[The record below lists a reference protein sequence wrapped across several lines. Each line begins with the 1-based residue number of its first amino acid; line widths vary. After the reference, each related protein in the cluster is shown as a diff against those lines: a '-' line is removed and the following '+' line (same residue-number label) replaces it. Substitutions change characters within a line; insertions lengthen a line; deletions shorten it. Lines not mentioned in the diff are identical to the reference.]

1 MTAVLHGPGANE
13 RPMDERD
20 AVQGVVELVSL
31 AEQAVEVEEIAG
43 FEQRPLTNQSAEP
56 GQVPSAARPSH
67 CGAPMSLSV
76 SPAPANGSH
85 SDGGVWPAWA
95 CDCGFR
101 VDAEASDF
109 VGSVWTAAALV
120 ESLQWEMDS
129 AKEALGQAV
138 RQAKLAG
145 VQGRDLQLAAGLTE
159 PDLKELLG

>member
-1 MTAVLHGPGANE
+1 
-13 RPMDERD
+13 
-20 AVQGVVELVSL
+20 
-31 AEQAVEVEEIAG
+31 
-43 FEQRPLTNQSAEP
+43 
-56 GQVPSAARPSH
+56 
-67 CGAPMSLSV
+67 
-76 SPAPANGSH
+76 
-85 SDGGVWPAWA
+85 
-95 CDCGFR
+95 